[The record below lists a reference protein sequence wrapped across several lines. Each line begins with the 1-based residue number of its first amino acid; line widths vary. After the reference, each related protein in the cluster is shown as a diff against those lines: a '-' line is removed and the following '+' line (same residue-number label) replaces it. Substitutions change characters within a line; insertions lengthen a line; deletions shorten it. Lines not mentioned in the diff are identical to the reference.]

1 MPFAVQA
8 QTSSISA
15 LFPSTWPAS
24 FRPWRNASV
33 RYPYVSP
40 DAIARNP
47 TTGIALNVIWADSCC
62 YEVGCDGFW
71 LARVLIA
78 RDIRTVVFDPASFL
92 MPRRGRLAKM
102 DSLDAEGMTRTLRT
116 WLSASRL
123 DGGGQGAQVSLG
135 RQVGDILRSPMS
147 QASSPGRC
155 C

>member
-1 MPFAVQA
+1 
-8 QTSSISA
+8 
-15 LFPSTWPAS
+15 
-24 FRPWRNASV
+24 
-33 RYPYVSP
+33 
-40 DAIARNP
+40 
-47 TTGIALNVIWADSCC
+47 
-62 YEVGCDGFW
+62 
-71 LARVLIA
+71 LIA